1 MLGTWKKLRSD
12 REKRAGEEEGGDD
25 EALDLDPKSQN
36 VCRVYTVMQVIWF
49 NFIENFGKSRN

>member
-1 MLGTWKKLRSD
+1 MCTKLRSD

-36 VCRVYTVMQVIWF
+36 VCRVYCNAGYMV
-49 NFIENFGKSRN
+49 